1 MIAHTITGRA
11 GAILRALFLCAAFL
25 GVCFG
30 ACLWAVGA
38 QAQQAPTRAAIR
50 DDVFL
55 TLQRATSS
63 VAGAALQQAALRQQ
77 AGNAA
82 LAALLRERSDLSD
95 RAEADQ
101 GALSHAVG
109 TRGAAAEAEIDRV
122 RASLNDI
129 RRQIAVLDAKIEDGF
144 PAFRELTNPR
154 PMSVAEVQ
162 KTLRAG
168 EVMIVTLTSEYDTF
182 VWAISPNAADWHAA
196 NFDQGDLV
204 AQISLLRR
212 MLDVTTQNRSAA
224 ALEEDTSIG
233 ASEDGFDRAVAYGLY
248 QKLLAPLAAVIDG
261 ADHLIVVPD
270 GALTALPFGLLVA
283 SAPVGDDTDPQA
295 LRDTDWLIGRAAMT
309 VLPNVSSLRALRRSV
324 DKTDLDKTDPG
335 GPRRPFVGFGD
346 PVFAY
351 RDSDAPTGMVTDGA
365 YVSRGVFEQVSG
377 VAGLAPLPGT
387 ARELRRLAQL
397 TGAAAT
403 DLFLGRAATETAV
416 RGADLRD
423 VDIVA
428 FATHGLLAGELSG
441 LAEPA
446 LVFTPPDAPGP
457 QDDALLTATEA
468 AGLRLSAQL
477 IILSACNTA
486 SGDGTPGAE
495 GLSGLARAFIYA
507 GARSILVSHWPVDDY
522 ATSVLTTG
530 MVAEMQAG
538 ARRGDALRR
547 SMLRLMRDDAQ
558 VKYAHPRYW
567 APFILV
573 GDG

>member
-1 MIAHTITGRA
+1 MTARTISGRA
-11 GAILRALFLCAAFL
+11 GVILCALFLLCSGGL
-25 GVCFG
+25 CTGV
-30 ACLWAVGA
+30 LA
-38 QAQQAPTRAAIR
+38 QGAPTRDSIR
-50 DDVFL
+50 DDVFV
-55 TLQRATSS
+55 TMQRATSS

-82 LAALLRERSDLSD
+82 LAGLLRQRSDLTD
-95 RAEADQ
+95 LADAEQ
-101 GALSHAVG
+101 GALAAAVG
-109 TRGAAAEAEIDRV
+109 ARGAAAEAEVERV
-122 RASLNDI
+122 RVSLARI
-129 RRQIAVLDAKIEDGF
+129 RAQIAALDAQIEAGF

-154 PMSVAEVQ
+154 PMTVTEVQ
-162 KTLRAG
+162 QTLHPG
-168 EVMIVTLTSEYDTF
+168 EVMIVTLAADFDVF
-182 VWAISPNAADWHAA
+182 VWAISATAADWHAA
-196 NFDQGDLV
+196 NFEQGALV

-224 ALEEDTSIG
+224 ALDDAPSIG
-233 ASEDGFDRAVAYGLY
+233 ASADGFDRAVAHGLY
-248 QKLLAPLAAVIDG
+248 QKLLGPLAAEIDG

-270 GALTALPFGLLVA
+270 GPLTALPFGLLVA
-283 SAPVGDDTDPQA
+283 SPPSGDDADPQA

-309 VLPNVSSLRALRRSV
+309 VLPNVSSLRALRRKV
-324 DKTDLDKTDPG
+324 DKTDLG

-351 RDSDAPTGMVTDGA
+351 ADSD
-365 YVSRGVFEQVSG
+365 
-377 VAGLAPLPGT
+377 
-387 ARELRRLAQL
+387 LRRLAQL
-397 TGAAAT
+397 TGAVAG
-403 DLFLGRAATETAV
+403 DVFLGRAATETAV

-468 AGLRLSAQL
+468 AGLKLSAQL

-495 GLSGLARAFIYA
+495 GLSGLARSFIYA

-538 ARRGDALRR
+538 TARSDALRR
-547 SMLRLMRDDAQ
+547 SMLRLMRDDPE

-567 APFILV
+567 APFVLV

>member
-1 MIAHTITGRA
+1 MTARTISGRA
-11 GAILRALFLCAAFL
+11 GVILCALFLLCS
-25 GVCFG
+25 GVLCTG
-30 ACLWAVGA
+30 VLA
-38 QAQQAPTRAAIR
+38 QGVPTRDSIR
-50 DDVFL
+50 DDVFV
-55 TLQRATSS
+55 TMQRATSS

-82 LAALLRERSDLSD
+82 LAGLLRQRSDLTD
-95 RAEADQ
+95 LADAEQ
-101 GALSHAVG
+101 GALAAAVG
-109 TRGAAAEAEIDRV
+109 ARGAAAEAEVERV
-122 RASLNDI
+122 RVSLARI
-129 RRQIAVLDAKIEDGF
+129 RAQIAALDAQIEAGF

-154 PMSVAEVQ
+154 PMTVTEVQ
-162 KTLRAG
+162 QTLRPG
-168 EVMIVTLTSEYDTF
+168 EVMIVTLAADFDVF
-182 VWAISPNAADWHAA
+182 VWAISATAADWHAA
-196 NFDQGDLV
+196 NFEQGALV

-212 MLDVTTQNRSAA
+212 MLDVTQQNRSAA
-224 ALEEDTSIG
+224 ALDDAPSIG
-233 ASEDGFDRAVAYGLY
+233 ASADGFDRAVAHGLY
-248 QKLLAPLAAVIDG
+248 QKLLGPLAAVIDG

-270 GALTALPFGLLVA
+270 GPLTALPFGLLVA
-283 SAPVGDDTDPQA
+283 SPPSGDDADPQA

-309 VLPNVSSLRALRRSV
+309 VLPNVSSLRALRRKV
-324 DKTDLDKTDPG
+324 DKTDLG

-351 RDSDAPTGMVTDGA
+351 ADSDAPTGLVTGGA
-365 YVSRGVFEQVSG
+365 YVSRGVFEQVSA

-397 TGAAAT
+397 TGAVAG

-468 AGLRLSAQL
+468 AGLKLSAQL

-495 GLSGLARAFIYA
+495 GLSGLARSFIYA

-538 ARRGDALRR
+538 TARSDALRR
-547 SMLRLMRDDAQ
+547 SMLRLMRDDPQ

>member
-11 GAILRALFLCAAFL
+11 GAILRALFIC
-25 GVCFG
+25 G
-30 ACLWAVGA
+30 ACLWATGGLA
-38 QAQQAPTRAAIR
+38 QLTPAQTREQIR

-101 GALSHAVG
+101 GALAHAVG
-109 TRGAAAEAEIDRV
+109 TRGAAAEAEIDRA

-129 RRQIAVLDAKIEDGF
+129 RRQIAALDARIEDGF

-162 KTLRAG
+162 KTLHPG
-168 EVMIVTLTSEYDTF
+168 EVMIVTLTSEFDSF
-182 VWAISPNAADWHAA
+182 VWAISPDAADWHAA
-196 NFDQGDLV
+196 NFEQDALV

-233 ASEDGFDRAVAYGLY
+233 VSADGFDRAVAYGLY

-270 GALTALPFGLLVA
+270 GPLTALPFGLLVA
-283 SAPVGDDTDPQA
+283 SAPVGDDADPQA

-309 VLPNVSSLRALRRSV
+309 VLPNVSSLRALRRKV
-324 DKTDLDKTDPG
+324 DKTDLG

-365 YVSRGVFEQVSG
+365 YVSRGVFEQLSG

-403 DLFLGRAATETAV
+403 DLFLGSAATETAV

-446 LVFTPPDAPGP
+446 LVFTPPGAPGP

-495 GLSGLARAFIYA
+495 GLSGLARSFIYA

-538 ARRGDALRR
+538 VPRSAALRR
-547 SMLRLMRDDAQ
+547 SMLRLMRDDPQ